1 MCVEVVDF
9 VFWWVRIV
17 FGIGGFFV
25 VNFYLEYVYVVFVM
39 EIYNE
44 FVERDDF
51 KVFFFLLKKE
61 SDYKNM

>member
-1 MCVEVVDF
+1 M
-9 VFWWVRIV
+9 